1 VYSLAVQSEGL
12 WLLSGLESGGIN
24 LQSVRHDEGKRITCL
39 RQHTSAVSVLT
50 LAPDEKSFLSGSWD
64 KSILDWDLEN
74 GKVKRGFEGSGGQ
87 LSSIECRPLSNL
99 SVPEESAS
107 TPTANGTL
115 ASNNDAPPTNGI
127 LTNGVKHKI
136 ADSKE
141 DGGSNT
147 IPPGSPTDS
156 LFGGNDGDSLFGDNE
171 DGTGVDGTSTGNAFG
186 DDDNEISRAITSE
199 IHQHDDNMMDVDNDM
214 LMGDVSKAPD
224 NQPTG
229 GVDSQNANSETRPAG
244 SKQHPNSGARVTT
257 SSAEKPDISVDA
269 IAANTDEASDDQAPQ
284 KGGATLSDT
293 TFLAASI
300 DGTLRV
306 WDRRQPNPVATM
318 LPRNVPPWCMNA
330 CWSPDGNFIYA
341 GRRNGTVE
349 EYSLH
354 KGLRDPERTFK
365 FPQGSG
371 PVSAVRAMPNGRHL
385 VW

>member
-1 VYSLAVQSEGL
+1 M
-12 WLLSGLESGGIN
+12 
-24 LQSVRHDEGKRITCL
+24 

-50 LAPDEKSFLSGSWD
+50 LASDEKSFLSGSWD
-64 KSILDWDLEN
+64 KSILDWDLDT

-87 LSSIECRPLSNL
+87 ISSIEARPLSNL

-107 TPTANGTL
+107 THTANGTL
-115 ASNNDAPPTNGI
+115 ASNNTIPPKNGI
-127 LTNGVKHKI
+127 LTNGVKHTTSP
-136 ADSKE
+136 AKE
-141 DGGSNT
+141 EDELNGKGM
-147 IPPGSPTDS
+147 GSPTDS

-171 DGTGVDGTSTGNAFG
+171 DGTGVDGTSSGNAFG
-186 DDDNEISRAITSE
+186 DDENEISRAITSE
-199 IHQHDDNMMDVDNDM
+199 IHQQDDNMMDVDTDM
-214 LMGDVSKAPD
+214 LMGNDSKASD
-224 NQPTG
+224 HQS
-229 GVDSQNANSETRPAG
+229 VIESQNGPPETRPAELEE
-244 SKQHPNSGARVTT
+244 QT
-257 SSAEKPDISVDA
+257 SSKVPGTADSSEKPDISIDA
-269 IAANTDEASDDQAPQ
+269 VVANTKQASDEQAPQ
-284 KGGATLSDT
+284 KGGATLSDS

-300 DGTLRV
+300 NGTLRI

-318 LPRNVPPWCMNA
+318 LPPRNVPPWCMNA
-330 CWSPDGNFIYA
+330 CWSPDGNYIYA